1 MSFMG
6 KAAIVTGAG
15 GGMGRTIVEQLCA
28 QGADILM
35 IDVKEPPEPM
45 PAGPGRADY
54 ARIDLT
60 DAGAV
65 EAAIRSFHESRGRLD
80 HLVNT
85 AGVLWFDRDRSVVE
99 IDLDVWDRVMAINL
113 KSAVHTVRAA
123 VPAMRATGGGSM
135 VHFSTI
141 QCLRGDTK
149 PQDAYQASKAALVAL
164 SKSIAIQF
172 AGDQIR
178 SNVIY
183 PGPTMTPMQARWE
196 GDEATQT
203 QVAASIPLGRIG
215 RPEDQAAACLFLL
228 SDAASFVTG
237 TELIV
242 DGGVSA
248 LP

>member
-1 MSFMG
+1 MSFQG
-6 KAAIVTGAG
+6 KAAVVTGAG
-15 GGMGRTIVEQLCA
+15 GGMGWTIAEALCA
-28 QGADILM
+28 QGADVLM
-35 IDVKEPPEPM
+35 IDIKERPDPL
-45 PAGPGRADY
+45 PAGPGRAEY
-54 ARIDLT
+54 ARLDLT
-60 DAGAV
+60 DARAV
-65 EAAIRSFHESRGRLD
+65 ATAIGEFHESRGRLD
-80 HLVNT
+80 HLVNA
-85 AGVLWFDRDRSVVE
+85 AGVLWFDRDRSAVE
-99 IDLDVWDRVMAINL
+99 IDLDVWDQVMAINL

-123 VPAMRATGGGSM
+123 VPAMKATGGGSM

-141 QCLRGDTK
+141 QCLRGDTR

-178 SNVIY
+178 SNVVY

-196 GDEATQT
+196 GDEATQAL
-203 QVAASIPLGRIG
+203 VAASVPLGRIG

-228 SDAASFVTG
+228 SDSASFITG